1 MSADGVAG
9 ARRFGRYIG
18 IDYSGAATPETGL
31 PGLRVYLSTPLRA
44 PREVPPPAA
53 GRRRH
58 WSRRAVAEWL
68 ARTLAADTPTVV
80 GIDHGLSFPQAWF
93 ERHGLSPDWEA
104 FLVDFQA
111 HWPCDLEGVRVE
123 DIRRGRLGHAA
134 ARSGDSRWRR
144 LAERRSGAAKSVFH
158 FDVQGSVAKS
168 THAGLPWVLQL
179 RRRLGTRLH
188 VWPFDGWQ
196 PPSVGA
202 VLAEAYP
209 RLYSDDYPPRGR
221 TPDQQDAYSIAAWLR
236 DRDGDGTLGALF
248 CPALAPEMLRLAGTE
263 GWVLGVR

>member
-1 MSADGVAG
+1 MSGDIAA
-9 ARRFGRYIG
+9 AQRRFRRYIG

-31 PGLRVYLSTPLRA
+31 PGLRVYVSSPSRP
-44 PREVPPPAA
+44 PREVTPPA
-53 GRRRH
+53 GGPRH
-58 WSRRAVAEWL
+58 WSRRAVADWL
-68 ARTLAADTPTVV
+68 ARTLAVEVPAIV
-80 GIDHGLSFPQAWF
+80 GIDHGFSFPQAWF

-111 HWPCDLEGVRVE
+111 HWPCDQQGVRVE
-123 DIRRGRLGHAA
+123 DVRRGRLGRAA

-144 LAERRSGAAKSVFH
+144 LTEQRSGAAKSVFH

-168 THAGLPWVLQL
+168 THAGLPWLLHL
-179 RRRLGTRLH
+179 RRRLGTRVH
-188 VWPFDGWQ
+188 VWPFDGWEV
-196 PPSVGA
+196 SCGCS

-209 RLYSDDYPPRGR
+209 RLYSEGYPRRKR

-236 DRDGDGTLGALF
+236 DRDGDGTLGGML
-248 CPALAPEMLRLAGTE
+248 CPVLPPAARRLAAVE